1 MKELIETSVEIKLS
15 GLKHGDRI
23 YLQQQ
28 TENLFKPEEVAYKST
43 KTTNTGFSGPTKI
56 HRLPPAQ
63 QGG

>member
-1 MKELIETSVEIKLS
+1 MKELIETSVEMMLS

-23 YLQQQ
+23 YLQEQV
-28 TENLFKPEEVAYKST
+28 ENLFKPEEVAYKSA
-43 KTTNTGFSGPTKI
+43 KSTNTDCSGPTKI